1 MLTWLVNQQNKE
13 NQRLDNFGTYN
24 KLRLSKNI
32 IGNINRDSNIII
44 YTNNASIFWEKTV
57 NVVHLISTYRKKE
70 QKEGVIYLWE
80 EAKHLREK

>member
-44 YTNNASIFWEKTV
+44 YTNNASIFWGKTV
-57 NVVHLISTYRKKE
+57 NVVHLISTYRKTEK
-70 QKEGVIYLWE
+70 
-80 EAKHLREK
+80 REKKN

>member
-57 NVVHLISTYRKKE
+57 NVVHLISTYRKTEK
-70 QKEGVIYLWE
+70 
-80 EAKHLREK
+80 REKKN